1 MGIILQVQSKADYLT
16 PMSYLAENRSF
27 KCLKSDV

>member
-1 MGIILQVQSKADYLT
+1 MGIFLQVQSQADYLT
-16 PMSYLAENRSF
+16 SMSYLTDNRSF